1 MNRTMKYLLFA
12 VTMLVFMAIAFGSG
26 AIVGIMSP
34 FGYTRLS
41 QLRPVPVD
49 PVEAPENFN
58 VFWQALGIVE
68 DRFIDRDQI
77 DPTEL
82 TYGSIRGMLQS
93 LGDEGHTTFLTPQ
106 ELKRQQTDIEGT
118 FTGIGASIGVKD
130 GLPVIIAPF
139 DGSPAAQAGVK
150 AGDLIIAVDGD
161 DTSGEDLND
170 VVDKIRGPKGEEV
183 NLTVLRIDEDE
194 TESLDITIVRDEI
207 DIPAASWAMIPGT
220 DVALL
225 RLSQFNG
232 NALRDLTQSI
242 EEAKAAGATQLVLDL
257 RNNPGGLLDQAVKV
271 TSQFLK
277 DGNVLQE
284 EDADGNITLYPV
296 EPGGV
301 ATDIPMVVLINPG
314 SASSA
319 EIMAGAIQ
327 DYERAPLVGETT
339 FGTGTVLEPF
349 SLEDGS
355 ALLLGTRQ
363 WLTAEG
369 RLIRKHG
376 IEPDVEVDLPIST
389 DLIGPEALEEM
400 TVDDLLN
407 SEDAQLLKA
416 LELLDALPR

>member
-183 NLTVLRIDEDE
+183 TLTVLRIDEDE